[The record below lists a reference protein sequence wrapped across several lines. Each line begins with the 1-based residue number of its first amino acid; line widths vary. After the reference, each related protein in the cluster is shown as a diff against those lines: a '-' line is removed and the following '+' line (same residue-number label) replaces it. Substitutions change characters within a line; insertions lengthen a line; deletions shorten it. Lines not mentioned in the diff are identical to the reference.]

1 MQLEICLFPATNVSA
16 ELFSTSFLCISNN
29 ILPSGSNMLSEQNV
43 VEVGHITHF
52 FPRITVAV
60 LDLTAPLSV
69 GDRILV
75 KGPSTDF
82 EQVVE
87 SMQIEHKNIQR
98 AEKGQSIGIKLV
110 QHARER
116 DVVYKKL

>member
-1 MQLEICLFPATNVSA
+1 M
-16 ELFSTSFLCISNN
+16 
-29 ILPSGSNMLSEQNV
+29 SEEDV

-52 FPRITVAV
+52 FSKISVAV
-60 LDLTAPLSV
+60 VELTAPLTT
-69 GDRILV
+69 GDHILV

-98 AEKGQSIGIKLV
+98 AEAGQSIGLKTA
-110 QHARER
+110 QHVRER
-116 DVVYKKL
+116 DLVYKKL